1 VDLDTLS
8 KEQRDAYWLQ
18 IQTEYET
25 TGLSYRK
32 LADKYGVSFHTL
44 SKRAKRE
51 GWLAGKEDVKNSL
64 KATVA
69 AKLRQTTIDRQATCI
84 ANAIDAE
91 MVTADNIINLALEA
105 FQDPRQFYK
114 YAIEE
119 QTQRLE
125 RVMLK
130 TATGKK
136 TEKIIEAIQNE
147 ISSLRPTKT
156 IDASN
161 MSLEEINK
169 AIKNA
174 QSKKCLALAMN
185 KDASKIIEEEEY
197 FKKMKET
204 MKPES
209 TLNKIDKMIE
219 ELKNMKQTKEVVAQI
234 EILQKLR

>member
-1 VDLDTLS
+1 MLKVTFEELLKGQKSLDLVKGHDLEDLKQLLKNAQS
-8 KEQRDAYWLQ
+8 K
-18 IQTEYET
+18 
-25 TGLSYRK
+25 K
-32 LADKYGVSFHTL
+32 C
-44 SKRAKRE
+44 RAK
-51 GWLAGKEDVKNSL
+51 AMN
-64 KATVA
+64 
-69 AKLRQTTIDRQATCI
+69 
-84 ANAIDAE
+84 
-91 MVTADNIINLALEA
+91 
-105 FQDPRQFYK
+105 
-114 YAIEE
+114 
-119 QTQRLE
+119 RLE
-125 RVMLK
+125 DLH
-130 TATGKK
+130 K
-136 TEKIIEAIQNE
+136 TEKIIEVIQNE
-147 ISSLRPTKT
+147 ISTLRPTKT